1 MPQLVIDPEMAP
13 REFADALA
21 TAGMTQVEM
30 AAFLGVADRTVRR
43 YLTGDAVIP
52 ASTAILLRVMR
63 QCDLRICV
71 SAA

>member
-1 MPQLVIDPEMAP
+1 
-13 REFADALA
+13 
-21 TAGMTQVEM
+21 
-30 AAFLGVADRTVRR
+30 
-43 YLTGDAVIP
+43 VIP

>member
-1 MPQLVIDPEMAP
+1 
-13 REFADALA
+13 
-21 TAGMTQVEM
+21 
-30 AAFLGVADRTVRR
+30 VRR